1 MFFSEEILGIVFII
15 QMVIGIIGN
24 LLLLYI
30 FIFSRGYKGKPIDL
44 ILIHLS
50 IINILLLLFKGI
62 SRTLTLFGIVNFL
75 NDIGCKIM
83 VYLDRV
89 FWVLS
94 FINVSLLSSFQAI
107 TISSNSSVCVMLK
120 AKAMKYTVLSFILC
134 WILTLL
140 TEAVIPI
147 YITTLINSS
156 SFMNNWNWGY
166 CVFSSQVTNTF
177 NIILWKAFHY
187 AAWYGLTI
195 CNSIYIIF
203 IMQSHHKRV
212 LHIHSTRFF
221 HSISPE
227 IKATR
232 TVMILVSSFIFFHLV
247 SFICFLITMPS
258 SRLTSDWMMHIS
270 AFMTGCFP
278 TFCPFVL
285 ISSISK
291 VSRTHFSE

>member
-1 MFFSEEILGIVFII
+1 MFFNEEIFGIVFIN
-15 QMVIGIIGN
+15 QMAIGIIGN

-30 FIFSRGYKGKPIDL
+30 LIFSRDYKGKPIDL

-62 SRTLTLFGIVNFL
+62 SRTLTLFGIMHFL
-75 NDIGCKIM
+75 KDIGCKIM

-89 FWVLS
+89 FRILS
-94 FINVSLLSSFQAI
+94 FINVCLLSSFQAI

-120 AKAMKYTVLSFILC
+120 AKAIKYIIPFFILS

-140 TEAVIPI
+140 TEAITPI
-147 YITTLINSS
+147 YMIILINSS
-156 SFMNNWNWGY
+156 SFMNSWNWGY
-166 CVFSSQVTNTF
+166 CVFSIQATNAF
-177 NIILWKAFHY
+177 NIILWKAFHDVV
-187 AAWYGLTI
+187 WFGLTI
-195 CNSIYIIF
+195 CNSVYIIF

-212 LHIHSTRFF
+212 LHIHSTSFF
-221 HSISPE
+221 PGISPE
-227 IKATR
+227 IKATK

-247 SFICFLITMPS
+247 SFICFLITMSS
-258 SRLTSDWMMHIS
+258 SRLTSSRMMHIS

-278 TFCPFVL
+278 TLCPFVL
-285 ISSISK
+285 ITSISK